1 MNIPAKILRKVN
13 DAISAICRG
22 YRQQIPLG
30 DIFAALRKEGLVPV
44 QEDGR
49 EWAGLLCGKTGQA
62 RIDVA
67 PVLTAKKEQ
76 DGLVFDPADNTLL
89 CLSWYKMDETGR
101 YETVA
106 YLS

>member
-1 MNIPAKILRKVN
+1 MNIPAKILRKIN
-13 DAISAICRG
+13 DAIYAICKG
-22 YRQQIPLG
+22 YHQQIPLG

-49 EWAGLLCGKTGQA
+49 EWSGLLCGTAGQA

-76 DGLVFDPADNTLL
+76 DELVFTPADNALL
-89 CLSWYKMDETGR
+89 CLSWYKMEESGR